1 MAERPLLSNQVLAS
15 LVPLNTLR
23 PQQLAWLAEQAHQE
37 ILHRGRTLWHAGQ
50 GDDSC
55 VYLLSGELR
64 LDEPSGASMRVR
76 SGDEA
81 GRHPIDAHRPRQ
93 ATVRAITDSHI
104 VRFRYSDV
112 DRVVAFTESA
122 GNSMAAAFDAEA
134 QDQAWLRT
142 LMQTP
147 VFYRVSAGNLQ
158 EILDVMHEDEVR
170 AGDVVVREGEPG
182 NCCYFIRHGEA
193 LVSRMEGSESE
204 HLATLGVGACFGADA
219 LLTESPRNATV
230 TMRTD
235 GVLMRMAKQDFLR
248 LLKDPVV
255 EHVGLA
261 RGLELVGKGGLWL
274 DVRVLDEYERIH
286 LRGAPSMPLHLM
298 RLKSALL
305 QKDRTYVTYCDTGRR
320 STAAAY
326 LLSEAGFQV
335 RVLKD
340 GLNALSSAQR
350 AEHCCSE
357 LDYVLHRDGSVS
369 AHRVYRVEPAAR

>member
-1 MAERPLLSNQVLAS
+1 MAERPHLSTAVLSS
-15 LVPLNTLR
+15 LVPLNTL
-23 PQQLAWLAEQAHQE
+23 PPEQLAWLAEQAHQE

-50 GDDSC
+50 GDESC

-104 VRFRYSDV
+104 VRFRSADV

-122 GNSMAAAFDAEA
+122 GNSMAAAFDSGAG
-134 QDQAWLRT
+134 DQAWLRT

-158 EILDVMHEDEVR
+158 EILEVMHEDEAK
-170 AGDVVVREGEPG
+170 AGDVIVREGEPG

-193 LVSRMEGSESE
+193 LVSREEQSGTE
-204 HLATLGVGACFGADA
+204 HLATLHVGACFGADA
-219 LLTESPRNATV
+219 LLTDSPRNATV

-255 EHVGLA
+255 EHIGLTRA
-261 RGLELVGKGGLWL
+261 LDLVGEGAQWL
-274 DVRVLDEYERIH
+274 DVRVLDEYERLH
-286 LRGAPSMPLHLM
+286 LRGAPSMPLHLL
-298 RLKSALL
+298 RLKSTLL
-305 QKDRTYVTYCDTGRR
+305 DPERIYVAYCDTGRR

-326 LLSEAGFQV
+326 LLSEAGFRV
-335 RVLKD
+335 RVLKE
-340 GLNALSSAQR
+340 GLNALSSAHR
-350 AEHCCSE
+350 AAYCCND

-369 AHRVYRVEPAAR
+369 AHRVYRVQHPPT